1 VVKRSCQL
9 LVASCQE
16 AIGVS
21 LLATNHWQLATMSDG
36 NEIILALEEQVG
48 CYRKL
53 TRLAE
58 AQREHVQRSNM
69 EALLEVLKNR
79 QEILD
84 QLGKLEGIIKPAK
97 ARWAEFLG
105 EIDGETRARAE
116 EMVTETR
123 QLLEQIMASD
133 RTDALALQ
141 QRKLNVG
148 RQINK
153 ASGARQI
160 NRTYANAAYG
170 QRRPRM
176 DIQQ

>member
-1 VVKRSCQL
+1 M
-9 LVASCQE
+9 A
-16 AIGVS
+16 
-21 LLATNHWQLATMSDG
+21 DG
-36 NEIILALEEQVG
+36 NEIIVALEEQVG

-53 TRLAE
+53 ARLAE

-69 EALLEVLKNR
+69 EGRLLEVLKNR

-97 ARWAEFLG
+97 ARWAEFVAEL
-105 EIDGETRARAE
+105 DGETRARAE
-116 EMVTETR
+116 EMVTEAR